1 MHAYVLRHTRGK
13 GRGAR
18 GIFIL
23 LLRLGLGQ
31 CLEYVTNQR
40 RFHAKCIVY
49 IAVYNSLLCDALHLL
64 SIIAVDNRLLDDPEP
79 LLVAVHRHRYS
90 VFIQSLILDVSAGRC
105 TRDLPLFACCARH
118 EMDVIVDV
126 VHL

>member
-1 MHAYVLRHTRGK
+1 M
-13 GRGAR
+13 GRGR
-18 GIFIL
+18 GGRGVFIL
-23 LLRLGLGQ
+23 LLCLGLGQ

-79 LLVAVHRHRYS
+79 LLVAVHRRHYN
-90 VFIQSLILDVSAGRC
+90 VFTQSLILDVSSGQC

-118 EMDVIVDV
+118 EMDVIVDI